1 MRLEGINAAVPAMKD
16 TAGVPAVQRQ
26 IQALQRNLS
35 RLENKR
41 ETTEAEE
48 EEKRRLEKQLS
59 ELKRQLREIEAEQNR
74 KRQSHQEEEKAA
86 PGARPKEEN
95 KGENVDIII

>member
-16 TAGVPAVQRQ
+16 TAGAPAVQRQ

-35 RLENKR
+35 RLENKK

-48 EEKRRLEKQLS
+48 
-59 ELKRQLREIEAEQNR
+59 
-74 KRQSHQEEEKAA
+74 AA
-86 PGARPKEEN
+86 SGERPKEEN